1 MAEPALIAAGAA
13 GALTAAGTAG
23 TAATA
28 GAAGAGTAAGV
39 AGTAATAGAA
49 GAGTAAGVAGTAA
62 TAGTAAGVA
71 GAAATAGAAGGGAA
85 GTAATG
91 LTGAAAAAGAV
102 GAVHV
107 LTPLELFQQADIIV
121 KVVMVLLILASAWG
135 WGLIAAKS
143 YRLTILNRRAN
154 RLLNSLRA
162 GLSTSALSEAFLL
175 VRGDDPLRIVYQAM
189 VDENARSS
197 DLRHSTAQQ
206 ESLLERI
213 HRVAQLASSNSLDK
227 LRSGLQTLAT
237 IGAISPF
244 VGLFGTV
251 WGIMNSFQGIAA
263 SNNTSLAV
271 VAPGIAESLFATAL
285 GLVAAIPAVIF
296 YNRIAGNIGLYGK
309 HLSTFIGV
317 YEVEL
322 SRQLSRGE
330 THGRRAA

>member
-1 MAEPALIAAGAA
+1 MAEPALTTAGVAAAVTTAGAA
-13 GALTAAGTAG
+13 GAATTAG
-23 TAATA
+23 VAGAATTA

-39 AGTAATAGAA
+39 AGAATTAGAAGAATTAGAAGAATTAGVA
-49 GAGTAAGVAGTAA
+49 GAGTAAGVAGAA
-62 TAGTAAGVA
+62 T
-71 GAAATAGAAGGGAA
+71 TAGAAGA
-85 GTAATG
+85 
-91 LTGAAAAAGAV
+91 L
-102 GAVHV
+102 HV
-107 LTPLELFQQADIIV
+107 LTPLELFQQADIVV

-135 WGLIAAKS
+135 WSLIAAKS
-143 YRLTILNRRAN
+143 IRLWILNRRAS
-154 RLLNSLRA
+154 RLLKSLKS
-162 GLSTSALSEAFLL
+162 GLSTSKLSEAFLL
-175 VRGDDPLRIVYQAM
+175 VKGDDPLRIVYQAM
-189 VDENARSS
+189 VDENSRSS
-197 DLRHSTAQQ
+197 DLRHSAAQQ
-206 ESLLERI
+206 SSLLERI
-213 HRVAQLASSNSLDK
+213 HRVAQLASSNALDH
-227 LRSGLQTLAT
+227 LRVGLQSLAT

-296 YNRIAGNIGLYGK
+296 YNRIAGNIGQYGK

-330 THGRRAA
+330 VHGRRAA